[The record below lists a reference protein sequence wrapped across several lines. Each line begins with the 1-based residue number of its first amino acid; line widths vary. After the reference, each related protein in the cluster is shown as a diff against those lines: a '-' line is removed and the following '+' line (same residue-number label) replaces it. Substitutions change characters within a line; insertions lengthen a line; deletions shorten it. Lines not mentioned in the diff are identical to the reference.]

1 MTFYAA
7 RQNAFGPI
15 VHGSNVSYHKYPDS
29 ILLDDLLA
37 DLRPGAGEIHF
48 TY

>member
-7 RQNAFGPI
+7 RQNAFEPI

-29 ILLDDLLA
+29 ILLDDPLA
-37 DLRPGAGEIHF
+37 DRRPGTGEIYF

>member
-1 MTFYAA
+1 MMFDAA
-7 RQNAFGPI
+7 RQKAFGPF
-15 VHGSNVSYHKYPDS
+15 VHGSNVSCHKYPDS
-29 ILLDDLLA
+29 ILLDDTLA